1 MQLQTLGNLIGSSSH
16 LGSCPTCGAQ
26 HMSTHDRVLP
36 NPSAPWQFVCARC
49 AQTLKA
55 IIEFE
60 AIMDQA
66 VKSHQDELGRIEW
79 ERT

>member
-1 MQLQTLGNLIGSSSH
+1 
-16 LGSCPTCGAQ
+16 
-26 HMSTHDRVLP
+26 MSTHDRVLP

-79 ERT
+79 ERE